1 MTAPFELSV
10 VRIYSNSGKV
20 IGAGFLSQKYILT
33 CAHVIA
39 DALGLPR
46 KTTQMPDAEI
56 TVDFPLVAAKQLLK
70 AKVVFW
76 LPVNPNVEVEDIAG
90 LELAHSPLNQA
101 QAPLITS
108 DDWGGHPL
116 RVLGFPAGQPD
127 GVWATG
133 VLRGRT
139 AKGWVQL
146 EDVKQPGYR
155 LEPGFSGAPIWDDE
169 LQGIAGIAVAVDI
182 NRPEAKVGF
191 MIPTQVLVSA
201 WSVLREQAIACCPY
215 RGLFPFREADAQFFF
230 GRDIFTYKLV
240 DTVQKQ
246 SLVAVIGASG
256 SGKSSV
262 VFAGLIPNLRQQ
274 GNWLIESFRP
284 KTHPVDELAAVIVR
298 LREPDK
304 GKTQQDI
311 DAGDFAWGL
320 RAGQVAAH
328 TVLSRIL
335 SENEDKRLLLVVD
348 QFEELYASCSDVK
361 ERQLFLNQLLE
372 AAKLVQNFTLL
383 LTLRADFLGYA
394 LSDRRFADA
403 LQNADLKLAPMNRE
417 ELQQAIAQPANKQGV
432 RLEEGLA
439 ERILQAVADSPGN
452 LPLLEFT
459 LTQLWAKQ
467 QNRQMTHAAYE
478 AIGGVEKSLAN
489 HAEAEFDKLKPESQ
503 QQAQQIFVQLV
514 RPGEGTEDTRRLAT
528 RNEVGENNWD
538 LVKRLA
544 DARLVVTG
552 LDEKLQTP
560 VDGVFGHREW
570 SMGHGEEVTNA
581 LSPMSQSGGRVSL
594 WVHKQTEFP
603 ADFHETSGQETVEIV
618 HETLIREWG
627 RLYGWM
633 ESDRSFRTWQEL
645 LRSRMR
651 QWENAGKDEGPLLRG
666 VLLAQA
672 ENWLKQRQEELSQAE
687 QDFIQQ
693 SLALRDRD
701 QQQKERRRKLT
712 LFGLTSGLVVV
723 SILAMVAFWLRWTA
737 EAENSGVTAFRNFE
751 SGAGEIEALVSAMEA
766 GQEVKK
772 MAFWNSQ
779 CLQDCPATSPLLALQ
794 KILDNIHQTNQIN
807 TYQRGI
813 NSIRFIRK
821 DKQEELIVAG
831 GEDGMVKWW
840 NFQGKLLKS
849 LKNPQQHNSIK
860 SIDFSEN
867 QTILAI
873 GANNGW
879 VKLWNVS
886 TSQQLTTLTSMHHKC
901 VNGQQLGE
909 YDRPKESDKC
919 SVNNV
924 RFLPKSN
931 LLATTGD
938 DGKVKLWRFNGE
950 PVLTIDAHQGSIKS
964 LNPNPD
970 KIQQFAT
977 AGEDGLAKLWDING
991 TELAIFKGHEC
1002 SVKDPKKCSVNSV
1015 WFYPKKKQV
1024 ATAGDDGTVR
1034 LWNLA
1039 GEQLAKFEAHRE
1051 GVETVRIRNDGLIA
1065 TSGSNGKVRLW
1076 NNFKGT
1082 LQAEFLG
1089 HQGSVVSIRFNEQG
1103 DTLATA
1109 GKDDG
1114 TVRLW
1119 AVPGKS
1125 LIKPKNPLIKLEGHE
1140 KAVGSV
1146 RFNPEGNLL
1155 VTASDDDYIRLWNLE
1170 GKLIREFKAGQGGV
1184 SSVRFSPVDDKLLV
1198 TGGKDGTIK
1207 LWTRT
1212 GEPLKPLKPFE
1223 GHFQAI
1229 RSINFNNEGDRLVSA
1244 GDDGMAKLWD
1254 LKGTKLQE
1262 FKHQGKIETT
1272 RFSPDGKLLATVGEN
1287 GTALL
1292 WDIISGKLSKQL
1304 TGHKGYVNTVGF
1316 SPKENELATAG
1327 DDGTVRLWDYSGK
1340 QLKEFK
1346 TYEGGVTQIRFS
1358 QDGKLLATS
1367 SATYTTRL
1375 WNLSGQQVAQFTGH
1389 QGSVRSADFSPDG
1402 KLLAT
1407 ASEDDTVIVWRVR
1420 GLDELLIEGCDRLK
1434 DYLVTNPEE
1443 EKKLSVCR

>member
-1 MTAPFELSV
+1 MTAPLELSV

-76 LPVNPNVEVEDIAG
+76 LPVNPDVEVEDIAG
-90 LELAHSPLNQA
+90 LELKHYPLDQA
-101 QAPLITS
+101 LLAPLITS
-108 DDWGGHPL
+108 DDWAGHPL

-155 LEPGFSGAPIWDDE
+155 LEPGFSGAPIWDSE

-191 MIPTQVLVSA
+191 MIPTQVLVNA
-201 WSVLREQAIACCPY
+201 WPVLREQAIASCPY
-215 RGLFPFREADAQFFF
+215 RGLFPFREEDKSFFF
-230 GRDIFTYKLV
+230 GRDIFTQKLV
-240 DTVQKQ
+240 DTVPKQ
-246 SLVAVIGASG
+246 SLIAVIGASG

-274 GNWLIESFRP
+274 DNWLLESFRP

-311 DAGDFAWGL
+311 DAGKLACGL
-320 RAGQVAAH
+320 RAGQLAAH

-348 QFEELYASCSDVK
+348 QFEELYASCSDIK

-372 AAKLVQNFTLL
+372 AAELVENFTLL

-394 LSDRRFADA
+394 LSDRCFADA
-403 LQNADLKLAPMNRE
+403 LQNADLKLAPMNQQ

-439 ERILQAVADSPGN
+439 ERILNAVINSPGN

-489 HAEAEFDKLKPESQ
+489 HAEAEFAKFKPEEQ

-528 RNEVGENNWD
+528 RNEVGDNNWD

-552 LDEKLQTP
+552 LDETVGK
-560 VDGVFGHREW
+560 
-570 SMGHGEEVTNA
+570 
-581 LSPMSQSGGRVSL
+581 
-594 WVHKQTEFP
+594 
-603 ADFHETSGQETVEIV
+603 ETVEIV

-627 RLYGWM
+627 RLHGWM

-651 QWENAGKDEGPLLRG
+651 QWENTGKDEGPLLRG
-666 VLLAQA
+666 VPLGQA
-672 ENWLKQRQEELSQAE
+672 ENWLKQRREELSQAE

-701 QQQKERRRKLT
+701 RQQKEQRRKLT

-737 EAENSGVTAFRNFE
+737 EVEGLGVTALKNFE
-751 SGAGEIEALVSAMEA
+751 SGAGEIEALVSAMAA

-772 MAFWNSQ
+772 MAFWNHQ

-794 KILDNIHQTNQIN
+794 KILDHIYQTNQIN

-813 NSIRFIRK
+813 NSIRFLK
-821 DKQEELIVAG
+821 KEKQEELIVAG
-831 GEDGMVKWW
+831 GENGTATWR
-840 NFQGKLLKS
+840 NFQGNELKKPKLH
-849 LKNPQQHNSIK
+849 NNSIK
-860 SIDFSEN
+860 SIDFSEDL
-867 QTILAI
+867 TILAT
-873 GANNGW
+873 GATNGW

-886 TSQQLTTLTSMHHKC
+886 TSQQSPSLITSMHHKC
-901 VNGQQLGE
+901 VNGKQLGE
-909 YDRPKESDKC
+909 YDRPKDGDKC
-919 SVNNV
+919 SINNV

-964 LNPNPD
+964 LNPNLD
-970 KIQQFAT
+970 NIQQFAT
-977 AGEDGLAKLWDING
+977 AGEDGLAKLWDIKG
-991 TELAIFKGHEC
+991 TELATFKGHEC

-1015 WFYPKKKQV
+1015 WFYPKKQQV

-1039 GEQLAKFEAHRE
+1039 GEELAKFEAHPE

-1089 HQGSVVSIRFNEQG
+1089 HQGSVVSIRFNEGG

-1109 GKDDG
+1109 GKNDG
-1114 TVRLW
+1114 TVRIW

-1125 LIKPKNPLIKLEGHE
+1125 LIKPKNPLTKLRGHE

-1146 RFNPEGNLL
+1146 RFSPDGKLM
-1155 VTASDDDYIRLWNLE
+1155 VTASDDDIIRLWNLQ
-1170 GKLIREFKAGQGGV
+1170 GKLIRQFKANQGGV
-1184 SSVRFSPVDDKLLV
+1184 SSVRFSPKEAENLIV

-1212 GEPLKPLKPFE
+1212 GESLKPLKPFE
-1223 GHFQAI
+1223 GHSQAI
-1229 RSINFNNEGDRLVSA
+1229 RSINFNNEGDRLVTA

-1262 FKHQGKIETT
+1262 FPHTSKIETT
-1272 RFSPDGKLLATVGEN
+1272 RFSPDGKLVATVGEN

-1292 WDIISGKLSKQL
+1292 WNINGKPSKQL

-1316 SPKENELATAG
+1316 SPTENKLATAG
-1327 DDGTVRLWDYSGK
+1327 DDGTVRLWDYAGN
-1340 QLKEFK
+1340 QLKEFQ
-1346 TYEGGVTQIRFS
+1346 TYEGRVTQITFS
-1358 QDGKLLATS
+1358 RDGKLLTTS

-1375 WNLSGQQVAQFTGH
+1375 WNLSGQQVAEFTGH
-1389 QGSVRSADFSPDG
+1389 QGSVRSADFSPDS

-1407 ASEDDTVIVWRVR
+1407 ANEDKTAIVWRVR
-1420 GLDELLIEGCDRLK
+1420 GLDELLHEGCDRLK
-1434 DYLVTNPEE
+1434 DYFVTYPE
-1443 EKKLSVCR
+1443 EKKKLDVCR